1 MGRKEILSCRGVC
14 AGGKYGLDFLQ
25 MELYESESLLVL
37 GNCSSGKEIL
47 KEVLIGQEKNYSGRF
62 YWEEDP
68 IDEKNMQGIIQR
80 HQIFYA
86 NPDRVLIE
94 GYTIAENIYIARSG
108 KRGVLPSRKAM
119 DIQTGKLLKEL
130 GFSLSPETY
139 VRELDYFEKMLVCF
153 AKAVSYQSRVILFD
167 HTVNTL
173 RADQMHFLK
182 DFLEKHT

>member
-86 NPDRVLIE
+86 NPDRVLIRPPWSKSTSDRRATDAL
-94 GYTIAENIYIARSG
+94 YRYC
-108 KRGVLPSRKAM
+108 LPR
-119 DIQTGKLLKEL
+119 
-130 GFSLSPETY
+130 
-139 VRELDYFEKMLVCF
+139 
-153 AKAVSYQSRVILFD
+153 
-167 HTVNTL
+167 
-173 RADQMHFLK
+173 
-182 DFLEKHT
+182 